1 MANRCWPLPK
11 DKIRITSRFAG
22 RINPVTGRRET
33 HSGTDFGAPDGTP
46 FYAVADG
53 TVQHVGPASGY
64 GHMIVLDHPAE
75 VGGGC
80 SEYGHM
86 WNAYATGLKVG
97 DKVKKGQLIGYV
109 GSNGQSTGPHL
120 HLTIY
125 ERGYRSKRVD
135 PETWLAGAD
144 YPDENGAP
152 AKPWTPP
159 EVPGTIFGID
169 ISSWQKNYPLSKVK
183 ADGMEFVI
191 IRLCDGTYSD
201 PLFKSHLADAEK
213 QGLLVSTY
221 WYLRAPS
228 EGSTIAQ
235 QVDVIDKQM
244 DGRRDLGVWIDVESV
259 DKAGRKLLT
268 NDDVWAAK
276 RELERRGY
284 YVPGIYSG
292 AWYWEHMP
300 GGEPSMDELG
310 YLWVSNYGQN
320 RKGDP
325 RDTYLADGG
334 DQHRGWRYPLGNRK
348 PDILQF
354 GSEGVVG
361 DKYPIDVNA
370 YRGTRAE
377 LARIFHPDHAP
388 KEAPVSSTAITQA
401 WTDGPAALND
411 AKLAAQ
417 ANQAVLTEPITSL
430 IDDTQQFPPRTMIA
444 LIDAATWRQN
454 VLMEAVARKLGL
466 DPEQII
472 ADAITGGK

>member
-1 MANRCWPLPK
+1 MSNRSWPLPK

-22 RINPVTGRRET
+22 RTNPITGRPEN
-33 HSGTDFGAPDGTP
+33 HSGTDFAAPDGTP

-53 TVQHVGPASGY
+53 TVQSIGKASGY

-86 WNAYATGLKVG
+86 WNAFATGLKVG

-125 ERGYRSKRVD
+125 ERGYRSRRVD

-144 YPDENGAP
+144 YPGEAP

-159 EVPGTIFGID
+159 AVPGTIFGID
-169 ISSWQKNYPLSKVK
+169 ISSWQKDYPMRKVK
-183 ADGMEFVI
+183 ADGMDFVI
-191 IRLCDGTYSD
+191 IRLCDGTYAD
-201 PLFKSHLADAEK
+201 PLFQSHLADAEK
-213 QGLLVSTY
+213 HGLLVSTY

-228 EGSTIAQ
+228 EGTSITQ

-244 DGRRDLGVWIDVESV
+244 GGRRDLGVWIDVESV
-259 DKAGRKLLT
+259 DKQGRALLT
-268 NDDVWAAK
+268 KDDVWAAK
-276 RELERRGY
+276 RELEARGY
-284 YVPGIYSG
+284 HVPGIYSG
-292 AWYWEHMP
+292 AWYWEKMP
-300 GGEPSMDELG
+300 GGEPSMDGLG
-310 YLWVSNYGQN
+310 HLWVSNYGGN

-334 DQHRGWRYPLGNRK
+334 ASHRGWAYPLGDRK

-361 DKYPIDVNA
+361 DHYPVDVNA
-370 YRGTRAE
+370 FRGTRDE
-377 LARIFHPDHAP
+377 LAGIFNPRKEKEEPMTTAAPHPWP
-388 KEAPVSSTAITQA
+388 
-401 WTDGPAALND
+401 DGPAALND
-411 AKLAAQ
+411 AKNAAQ
-417 ANQAVLTEPITSL
+417 ASQIILTAPITSF
-430 IDDTQQFPPRTMIA
+430 IDESKSYEPRTMLA
-444 LIDAATWRQN
+444 LIDAATWRMN
-454 VLMEAVARKLGL
+454 VLMEAICAKLGL
-466 DPEQII
+466 DPDQII
-472 ADAITGGK
+472 TAATKEAK

>member
-1 MANRCWPLPK
+1 MSNRSWPLPRN
-11 DKIRITSRFAG
+11 KIRITSRFAG
-22 RINPVTGRRET
+22 RTNPVTGRPEN
-33 HSGTDFGAPDGTP
+33 HSGTDFAAPDGTP

-53 TVQHVGPASGY
+53 TVQYIGKASGY
-64 GHMIVLDHPAE
+64 GQWIVIDHPAS

-86 WNAYATGLKVG
+86 WNAFATGLKVG
-97 DKVKKGQLIGYV
+97 DKVKKGQLLGYV

-144 YPDENGAP
+144 YPGEAP
-152 AKPWTPP
+152 AKPWEPP
-159 EVPGTIFGID
+159 AVPGTIFGID
-169 ISSWQKNYPLSKVK
+169 ISSWQKNYPMRKVK

-191 IRLCDGTYSD
+191 IRLCDGTYQD
-201 PLFKSHLADAEK
+201 PLFQSHLEDAEK

-228 EGSTIAQ
+228 EGTTIAQ

-244 DGRRDLGVWIDVESV
+244 GGRRDLGVWIDVESV
-259 DKAGRKLLT
+259 DKQGRALLT
-268 NDDVWAAK
+268 KDDVWAAK
-276 RELERRGY
+276 RELEARGY
-284 YVPGIYSG
+284 HVPGIYSG
-292 AWYWEHMP
+292 AWYWEVMP
-300 GGEPSMDELG
+300 GGEPSMQGLG
-310 YLWVSNYGQN
+310 HLWVSNYGQN

-334 DQHRGWRYPLGNRK
+334 ANHRGWTYPLGDRK

-361 DKYPIDVNA
+361 DHYPVDVNA
-370 YRGTRAE
+370 YRGTREE
-377 LARIFHPDHAP
+377 LARIFHPNNT
-388 KEAPVSSTAITQA
+388 KEEPMTTAA
-401 WTDGPAALND
+401 HPWPDGPAALND
-411 AKLAAQ
+411 TKNAAQ
-417 ANQAVLTEPITSL
+417 ASQTILTAPITSL
-430 IDDTQQFPPRTMIA
+430 IDDSKSFEPRTMLA

-454 VLMEAVARKLGL
+454 VLMEAICAKLDL
-466 DPEQII
+466 DPQQII
-472 ADAITGGK
+472 TDATKEKK

>member
-22 RINPVTGRRET
+22 RINPVTGRQET

-64 GHMIVLDHPAE
+64 GHMIVLDHPAS

-135 PETWLAGAD
+135 PEAWLAGAD
-144 YPDENGAP
+144 YPDQAAAP
-152 AKPWTPP
+152 SKPWAPP

-169 ISSWQKNYPLSKVK
+169 ISSWQTNYPLSKVK

-191 IRLCDGTYSD
+191 IRLCDGTYVD
-201 PLFKSHLADAEK
+201 PVFKSHLADAEK

-228 EGSTIAQ
+228 EGSSIAQ
-235 QVDVIDKQM
+235 QVDVIDKQLG
-244 DGRRDLGVWIDVESV
+244 GRKDLGVWIDVESV
-259 DKAGRKLLT
+259 GPGNTKLLT
-268 NDDVWAAK
+268 KDDVWAAK
-276 RELERRGY
+276 RELESRGY
-284 YVPGIYSG
+284 HVPGIYSG

-300 GGEPSMDELG
+300 GGEPSMDGLG

-334 DQHRGWRYPLGNRK
+334 DQHRGWTYPLGDRK

-370 YRGTRAE
+370 YRGTRDQ
-377 LARIFHPDHAP
+377 LAHIFHPNNT
-388 KEAPVSSTAITQA
+388 KEETPVASTDETQI
-401 WTDGPAALND
+401 D
-411 AKLAAQ
+411 ARVTKE
-417 ANQAVLTEPITSL
+417 VVTTPITSL
-430 IDDTQQFPPRTMIA
+430 IDKTKSFDPRTMLA

-454 VLMEAVARKLGL
+454 VLMEAVARKVGL
-466 DPEQII
+466 DPAQVI
-472 ADAITGGK
+472 ADAIEGGK